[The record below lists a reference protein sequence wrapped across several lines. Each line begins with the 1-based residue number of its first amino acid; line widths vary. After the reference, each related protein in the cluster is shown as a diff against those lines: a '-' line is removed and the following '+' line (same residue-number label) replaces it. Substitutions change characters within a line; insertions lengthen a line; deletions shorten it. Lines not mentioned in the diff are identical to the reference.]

1 MNVFFVK
8 SKLKILQKYKYSLIY
23 YIEIV
28 YFQLE
33 FKLKRIYIYK
43 IYNKK
48 KYLKFKISVYLYFIY
63 GICSRFI

>member
-23 YIEIV
+23 YIDIV